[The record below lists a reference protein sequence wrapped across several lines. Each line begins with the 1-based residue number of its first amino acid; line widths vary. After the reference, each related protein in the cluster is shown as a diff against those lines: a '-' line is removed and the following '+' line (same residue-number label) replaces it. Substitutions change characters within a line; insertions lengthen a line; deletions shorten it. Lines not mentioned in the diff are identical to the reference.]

1 MQEAITMHKQ
11 NSFIR
16 LVAVWLVAICVIVVA
31 AAVSQA
37 SNAWLAAAI
46 VVTSLSAG
54 TAGALVAL
62 AWPAAPSGAPD
73 NDA

>member
-1 MQEAITMHKQ
+1 MRIR
-11 NSFIR
+11 NSPIR
-16 LVAVWLVAICVIVVA
+16 LLAVWLATICVLVVA

-54 TAGALVAL
+54 AAGALVAL
-62 AWPAAPSGAPD
+62 AWPSAPD
-73 NDA
+73 NGA